1 MNYSSQAFASA
12 TSYEY
17 FDDEEQPTYRSL
29 CVAPPTDFAVAMPT
43 DFTATV
49 YPSQFKPAHKASAP
63 RPTALR
69 PTLLLTRIPPPPV
82 LRRCVGG
89 RVTCAVRAPR
99 YSYM

>member
-12 TSYEY
+12 SATSYEH

-43 DFTATV
+43 DFSATIC
-49 YPSQFKPAHKASAP
+49 PSQFKPAYKASAP
-63 RPTALR
+63 RPA
-69 PTLLLTRIPPPPV
+69 LLLASIPPPPV